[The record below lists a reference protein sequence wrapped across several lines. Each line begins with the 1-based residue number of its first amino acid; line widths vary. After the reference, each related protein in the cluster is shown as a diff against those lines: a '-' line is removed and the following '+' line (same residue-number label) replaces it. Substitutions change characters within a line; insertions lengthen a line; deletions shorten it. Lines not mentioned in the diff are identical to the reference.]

1 MNEMGTFV
9 AKLLEV
15 KNVGGGNFEVRVNYT
30 NTATGQSLDRVYPT
44 TAGTYATTDAFL
56 AFVQSE
62 VDALNGSNAVLYQV
76 LEMVGQ
82 VIA

>member
-1 MNEMGTFV
+1 MNEIGTFV
-9 AKLLEV
+9 ATLLEV
-15 KNVGGGNFEVRVNYT
+15 KNVGGGNFDVKVNYSNST
-30 NTATGQSLDRVYPT
+30 TGQKLDRVYPT
-44 TAGTYATTDAFL
+44 TAGTYPTTDAFI

-62 VDALNGSNAVLYQV
+62 VDALNASNAVLYQV